1 MMKQQL
7 SQAKQSLDQY
17 NKLLDEVKVEKQSLQ
32 KEREQQQQ
40 QKKKP
45 MINDTPFQNQ
55 DLEEKVMTL
64 RTQLFTTRCDMYY
77 LAEKVRAL
85 EYNFNARLSKVEQS
99 CQEISEF
106 LNNLEIL
113 NEDQLAKLGYN
124 FDDEDE
130 GEDEDDDI

>member
-1 MMKQQL
+1 MNQ
-7 SQAKQSLDQY
+7 
-17 NKLLDEVKVEKQSLQ
+17 
-32 KEREQQQQ
+32 QQQQ
-40 QKKKP
+40 QKKP
-45 MINDTPFQNQ
+45 MINNTPFQDQ

-64 RTQLFTTRCDMYY
+64 RTQLFTTRCDMYS

-85 EYNFNARLSKVEQS
+85 EYNFNTRLSKVEQS

-113 NEDQLAKLGYN
+113 NEDQLAELGYN
-124 FDDEDE
+124 FDDDDE

>member
-1 MMKQQL
+1 MKQQL

-32 KEREQQQQ
+32 QEREQ

-64 RTQLFTTRCDMYY
+64 RTQLFTTRCDMYS

-113 NEDQLAKLGYN
+113 NEDQLAELGYN

-130 GEDEDDDI
+130 GEDEDDNI

>member
-1 MMKQQL
+1 
-7 SQAKQSLDQY
+7 
-17 NKLLDEVKVEKQSLQ
+17 
-32 KEREQQQQ
+32 
-40 QKKKP
+40 
-45 MINDTPFQNQ
+45 MINNTPFQDQ

-64 RTQLFTTRCDMYY
+64 RTQLFTTRCDMYS

-113 NEDQLAKLGYN
+113 NEDQLAELGYN
-124 FDDEDE
+124 FDDDDDE

>member
-1 MMKQQL
+1 MNQ
-7 SQAKQSLDQY
+7 
-17 NKLLDEVKVEKQSLQ
+17 
-32 KEREQQQQ
+32 QQQQ
-40 QKKKP
+40 QKKP
-45 MINDTPFQNQ
+45 MINNTPFQDQ

-64 RTQLFTTRCDMYY
+64 RTQLFTTRCDLYS

-113 NEDQLAKLGYN
+113 NEDQLAELGYN